1 MRIIGL
7 DNLAG
12 GSGVSTRGPF
22 EMEGQPGDG
31 KDDLIAEGG
40 EILVQLTGGIAKP
53 AAKFAHGDTPQ
64 AGLVADQ
71 DQPTRQGRQ
80 QPEQGGAL
88 AIQGRA
94 IRGQQ

>member
-1 MRIIGL
+1 M
-7 DNLAG
+7 
-12 GSGVSTRGPF
+12 
-22 EMEGQPGDG
+22 
-31 KDDLIAEGG
+31 
-40 EILVQLTGGIAKP
+40 QLSGGIAKP
-53 AAKFAHGDTPQ
+53 AAEFAHGYPPQ